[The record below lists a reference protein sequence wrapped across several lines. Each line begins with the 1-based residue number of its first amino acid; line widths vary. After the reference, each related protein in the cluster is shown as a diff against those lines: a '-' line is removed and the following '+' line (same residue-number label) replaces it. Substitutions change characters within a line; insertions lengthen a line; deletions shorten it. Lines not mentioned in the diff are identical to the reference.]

1 MGCHLPDK
9 LLHPNWFLKI
19 ASAKLDGNEFFN
31 KAAELWKCSSY
42 ADLAVLYFWSALS
55 EDML

>member
-19 ASAKLDGNEFFN
+19 ASAKLEGNEFFN
-31 KAAELWKCSSY
+31 KAAELLVEWVPGHFRDS
-42 ADLAVLYFWSALS
+42 LT
-55 EDML
+55 